1 MTKYI
6 LLTIVLMFST
16 SSAFATETC
25 ENRCDLQASAMCG
38 DQAEA
43 FVSACY
49 SSCDATPVAAK
60 TGGKIIPGAID
71 GKTSRSVGGKI
82 IPGNNDGK
90 TSRSVGGKIV
100 PGAIDGK
107 L

>member
-16 SSAFATETC
+16 SSAFATETGQ
-25 ENRCDLQASAMCG
+25 NSCDAQASAMCG
-38 DQAEA
+38 EQADA
-43 FVSACY
+43 FVPSCY

-82 IPGNNDGK
+82 
-90 TSRSVGGKIV
+90 V